1 MSEKEEVIK
10 EKIAHTGL
18 FDFKALYSYM
28 HSWLIEE
35 GFGVTEEKYSEKVA
49 SGGNSRDISFLWKAS
64 KRITDYFKIDME
76 IEAAINELTDVEVEI
91 DGKKKKMN
99 KGKVGLDI
107 KGVLTRD
114 PDSKWDT
121 SAFYSFIRDVYNK
134 YVIPGKIDT
143 VQNILR
149 KKVKTLKE
157 EIKSVLELTGRR

>member
-1 MSEKEEVIK
+1 MAEKEDLIK

-28 HSWLIEE
+28 HSWLIDEE
-35 GFGVTEEKYSEKVA
+35 FGVTEEKYSEKVA
-49 SGGNSRDISFLWKAS
+49 SGGNSRSIGFVWKAT
-64 KRITDYFKIDME
+64 RRLTDYFKIDIE
-76 IEAAINELTDVEVEI
+76 IEAEISDLTDVEVEI

-99 KGKVGLDI
+99 KGKVGFEL

-121 SAFYSFIRDVYNK
+121 TPFYSFIRDVYNK
-134 YVIPGKIDT
+134 YVIPGKVDY
-143 VQNILR
+143 VQNNLR
-149 KKVKTLKE
+149 KTVKSLKE